1 MKSWMN
7 LRSVEIF
14 VAAVEEDTMS
24 RAAERLGL
32 TQSAVS
38 QAIAAL
44 ERAMG
49 GQLID
54 RAVRPAKLTLL
65 GTTFYKGAS
74 DLLGRVREL
83 EQSVDLDLNR
93 LLPLL
98 RIGMVDSFAATV
110 GPHLVKQLDT
120 IAAQWSVMSG
130 VNETSIRALME
141 RRVDFMITSDNS
153 HNQFDLIAIPI
164 FEEPFFLVA
173 PPAEAPGEAPGDR
186 TAEAPGDRT
195 AEALMAEMPLIR
207 YSRSSFFGRQ
217 VDAYLRERALAP
229 QHRYELDTSDAVLAM
244 VSAGLGWTIATPLVV
259 LKSMQS
265 KGNLRCYPLNG
276 PPLKR
281 KLWLVAQ
288 RTENL
293 ELIERIATAAR
304 QATIRHCVPRI
315 LDLAPW
321 MKGQVGIP
329 DDSP

>member
-83 EQSVDLDLNR
+83 EQSVDLDLNK

-173 PPAEAPGEAPGDR
+173 PPTDAPEEK
-186 TAEAPGDRT
+186 TAE
-195 AEALMAEMPLIR
+195 ELMMDMPLIR

-265 KGNLRCYPLNG
+265 AGNLRCYPLNG
-276 PPLKR
+276 APLKR

-288 RTENL
+288 HTENVD
-293 ELIERIATAAR
+293 LIERIATAAR
-304 QATIRHCVPRI
+304 QATIQHCVPRI
-315 LDLAPW
+315 LRLAPW
-321 MKGQVGIP
+321 MQGQVGIP
-329 DDSP
+329 DSPY